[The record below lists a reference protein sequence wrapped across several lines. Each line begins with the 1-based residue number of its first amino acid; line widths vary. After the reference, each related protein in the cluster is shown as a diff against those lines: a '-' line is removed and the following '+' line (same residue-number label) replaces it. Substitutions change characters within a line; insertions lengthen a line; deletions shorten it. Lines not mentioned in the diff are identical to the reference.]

1 MSKNVK
7 KTGRI
12 PSTQL
17 RRLAW
22 IGVIVA
28 VFALGATAAVSLRS
42 SQASDSTPKPRNNQM
57 NDQTNGQTKDKP
69 RGNMSFRVGGPIPL
83 DPQTGQVRPL
93 TQEEA
98 QEMANGIKQLVN
110 QSADGL
116 QSVRHADGSVS
127 MDLQGRFQSIAVAKR
142 EEDGTL
148 AQSCVDNPKAAAVF
162 FEIDPQLVGVRENAT
177 STKTNKAMPQKGGDQ

>member
-1 MSKNVK
+1 MRKNAK

-12 PSTQL
+12 PSTKL

-42 SQASDSTPKPRNNQM
+42 SQAKDSTPKPGDDQM
-57 NDQTNGQTKDKP
+57 NDQMNGQTKDKP
-69 RGNMSFRVGGPIPL
+69 LGNMSFRVGGAIPL

-110 QSADGL
+110 QSTDGL
-116 QSVRHADGSVS
+116 QSVRHGDGSVS

-142 EEDGTL
+142 DEDGTL
-148 AQSCVDNPKAAAVF
+148 TQSCVDNPKAAAVF
-162 FEIDPQLVGVRENAT
+162 FEIDPKLVGVQGDAT
-177 STKTNKAMPQKGGDQ
+177 STKTNKATPEKGGDQ

>member
-1 MSKNVK
+1 MRKNVEK
-7 KTGRI
+7 RGRI
-12 PSTQL
+12 SSGKI

-28 VFALGATAAVSLRS
+28 VFALGATAAVSMRT
-42 SQASDSTPKPRNNQM
+42 SQATDATAKSDDGQSKGQM
-57 NDQTNGQTKDKP
+57 NGPTKDKT
-69 RGNMSFRVGGPIPL
+69 RGNMSFRVGQIPL

-110 QSADGL
+110 QSSDGL

-142 EEDGTL
+142 DEDGKV
-148 AQSCVDNPKAAAVF
+148 AQSCVDNPKAAAAF
-162 FEIDPQLVGVRENAT
+162 FEIDPKLVGVREDAT
-177 STKTNKAMPQKGGDQ
+177 APKTKKVATEKGGDQ

>member
-1 MSKNVK
+1 MRKNVK
-7 KTGRI
+7 KAGRI
-12 PSTQL
+12 SSKKI

-28 VFALGATAAVSLRS
+28 IFALGATAAVSLRT
-42 SQASDSTPKPRNNQM
+42 SQAKDSTAKPGNS
-57 NDQTNGQTKDKP
+57 QTKDKT
-69 RGNMSFRVGGPIPL
+69 RGNLSFRVGGQIPL

-98 QEMANGIKQLVN
+98 QEMANGIKRLVN
-110 QSADGL
+110 QSTDGL

-142 EEDGTL
+142 DEDGKL
-148 AQSCVDNPKAAAVF
+148 IESCVDDPKAAAVF
-162 FEIDPQLVGVRENAT
+162 FEIDPQLVGVRGDST
-177 STKTNKAMPQKGGDQ
+177 SPKTNKTTAEKGGDQ

>member
-1 MSKNVK
+1 MRKNVK

-12 PSTQL
+12 SSKKI

-28 VFALGATAAVSLRS
+28 VFALAATAAVSLRT
-42 SQASDSTPKPRNNQM
+42 SQAKIPKPGNGQM
-57 NDQTNGQTKDKP
+57 SGQMDGQTKDKT
-69 RGNMSFRVGGPIPL
+69 RGNMSFRVGGQIPL

-110 QSADGL
+110 QSSDGL

-142 EEDGTL
+142 DEDGKL
-148 AQSCVDNPKAAAVF
+148 AQSCVDNPKAAAAF
-162 FEIDPQLVGVRENAT
+162 FEIDPKLVGVREDAT
-177 STKTNKAMPQKGGDQ
+177 SPKASKTRAEKGGDQ